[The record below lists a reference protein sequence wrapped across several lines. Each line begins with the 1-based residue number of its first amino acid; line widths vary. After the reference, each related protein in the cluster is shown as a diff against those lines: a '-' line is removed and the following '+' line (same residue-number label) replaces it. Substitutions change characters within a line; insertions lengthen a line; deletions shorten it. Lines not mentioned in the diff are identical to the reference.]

1 MQRADALEKNLTL
14 GKTEGKK
21 EKREERIKWLDS
33 ITKSKDIN
41 LSKLL
46 EIVEDR
52 ETWRAAAH
60 EAAKSWT

>member
-46 EIVEDR
+46 EIVE
-52 ETWRAAAH
+52 EGEAWSAAVH
-60 EAAKSWT
+60 GVAKS